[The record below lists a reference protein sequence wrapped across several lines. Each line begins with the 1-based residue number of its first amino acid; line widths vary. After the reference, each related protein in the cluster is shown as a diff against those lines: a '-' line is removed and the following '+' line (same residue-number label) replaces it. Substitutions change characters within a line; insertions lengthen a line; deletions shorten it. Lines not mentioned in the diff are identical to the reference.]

1 MEGVNFQ
8 RIEKKFNT
16 DFEVA
21 KRYYNIIL
29 GLNDVHVTKSEMNL
43 IAFSAV
49 KETISTPS
57 IKQEFCEQFDVPP
70 GSIYNMICKLRKLGV
85 LVRDN
90 DNKIRVNP
98 AIRPDFSKGLDMVLI
113 VKITQLQDGTT

>member
-8 RIEKKFNT
+8 RIEKEFKT

-21 KRYYNIIL
+21 KRYYTIIL
-29 GLNDVHVTKSEMNL
+29 GLNDIHVTKSEMNL

-49 KETISTPS
+49 NGTISTPP
-57 IKQEFCEQFDVPP
+57 IKQQFCELFGVPS
-70 GSIYNMICKLRKLGV
+70 GSIYNMICKLRKLNL
-85 LVRDN
+85 LVKDR

-98 AIRPDFSKGLDMVLI
+98 AIRPDFSNGADMVLI
-113 VKITQLQDGTT
+113 VKITQLQDGTA